1 GPGRQE
7 EDVARAEC
15 IDHRRDLGARVR
27 LIAAHARQPN
37 AVLAVGVLNQPRA
50 IESVVGGAAPDVG
63 RAEGLDGG
71 LDHIGGIAAD
81 RRGWSRGRKLGRNAV
96 PASPP
101 SPPSPSPP
109 PPQGHPAP
117 GPPPLSRLAA
127 RNPEP
132 APP

>member
-1 GPGRQE
+1 
-7 EDVARAEC
+7 
-15 IDHRRDLGARVR
+15 ARVR

-101 SPPSPSPP
+101 SSRPP
-109 PPQGHPAP
+109 PPPPPP
-117 GPPPLSRLAA
+117 GPSAHRTTPLPPRRCGVSRT
-127 RNPEP
+127 RR
-132 APP
+132 

>member
-1 GPGRQE
+1 
-7 EDVARAEC
+7 
-15 IDHRRDLGARVR
+15 ARVR

-50 IESVVGGAAPDVG
+50 IESVVGGAAPDIG

-81 RRGWSRGRKLGRNAV
+81 RRRWSSGRKLGRNAV

-101 SPPSPSPP
+101 SSPTPSPSE
-109 PPQGHPAP
+109 GHSEHGTHPF
-117 GPPPLSRLAA
+117 A
-127 RNPEP
+127 RVVAGIPEP
-132 APP
+132 ARPAILEPIAYLR